1 MTAISN
7 NNEQVINFNS
17 SENTNSR
24 QNEHHEIIDYDNNIC
39 DAVNCN
45 NHVSITLILPIAGT
59 NNRSESSSSIT
70 LQICKD
76 CKSKFE

>member
-45 NHVSITLILPIAGT
+45 NHASITLNLPIAGT
-59 NNRSESSSSIT
+59 NSNYIMK
-70 LQICKD
+70 LQVCNN